1 MNAIAKHVLTQV
13 MTILLVS
20 ILSLLFMK
28 DESSSSMLGSGDSSK
43 PEAWILKRAK
53 GSLSPYEKRMAS
65 CVSIEDSTHLEDVSG
80 LEDTKESIK
89 VQIILPLLNHKLFYG
104 PDTPMKPPAGVL
116 FVGPPGTGKTM
127 LARSVATETKAAL
140 ITVQLADI
148 EDKYYG
154 ESSKLVKACF
164 SLAKKLEPCILF
176 FDEIDGML
184 RERNELDQ
192 ANYGLKTEL
201 LQQMDNLLTEPR
213 KAVVVI
219 ACTNCARDLDPA
231 LKRRVPVTFQIG
243 LPDEEA
249 RNDILHRCGS
259 MSDLSACVAKLTD
272 GCTGSDL
279 KEIHRLSQESRITTL
294 LKDQSNIQFMLN
306 RPKEFQLTSR
316 DIQYE
321 DWIYALKKFKHTK
334 SANSFR
340 M

>member
-13 MTILLVS
+13 LTILLVS
-20 ILSLLFMK
+20 ILSFLFMK
-28 DESSSSMLGSGDSSK
+28 DESSSNILGQDGSK
-43 PEAWILKRAK
+43 PETWILMRTKHN
-53 GSLSPYEKRMAS
+53 LSPYEKKIAS
-65 CVSIEDSTHLEDVSG
+65 CASIEDSVRLEDVSG
-80 LEDTKESIK
+80 LEDIKESISI
-89 VQIILPLLNHKLFYG
+89 QIILPLLNHKLFFG
-104 PDTPMKPPAGVL
+104 PYTPMKPPAGVL

-140 ITVQLADI
+140 ITVQLADL

-154 ESSKLVKACF
+154 ESSKLIKACF
-164 SLAKKLEPCILF
+164 SLAKKMEPCILF

-192 ANYGLKTEL
+192 SNYGLKTEL

-231 LKRRVPVTFQIG
+231 LKRRVPVTFEIG
-243 LPDEEA
+243 LPNEEA
-249 RNDILHRCGS
+249 RNDILNKCGS
-259 MSDLSACVAKLTD
+259 MTDLSSCVAKLTE

-279 KEIHRLSQESRITTL
+279 KEIHRLSQESRITSL
-294 LKDQSNIQFMLN
+294 LKTRSNIQVMLN
-306 RPKEFQLTSR
+306 HPKEFQMISK
-316 DIQYE
+316 DIQYD
-321 DWIYALKKFKHTK
+321 DWIYALKKFKNTK
-334 SANSFR
+334 QANTFR